1 MPTFGLPEETNCCFL
16 NDGENFWGTQLAKS
30 SQEVSKQ
37 QPHRAPSWEHQTW
50 IAQCIC
56 GFVLSFKY
64 FRWRTCTKTKSRK
77 EECWIKCTENPTLTR
92 HQEDC
97 RKVHYSK
104 AQPSTRMSVKTK
116 RVRCVRHKDKRN
128 EVPTP
133 IGTASVARLHVPR
146 HERSRPEWKQWQAR
160 TDAVLN
166 RMSSSWSLNYAQ

>member
-1 MPTFGLPEETNCCFL
+1 MVKSLVPNSPN
-16 NDGENFWGTQLAKS
+16 LAKKCPS
-30 SQEVSKQ
+30 NNHTG
-37 QPHRAPSWEHQTW
+37 HRRGDTRRGLLNANAYTAHASNARLT
-50 IAQCIC
+50 

-64 FRWRTCTKTKSRK
+64 SRWRTCTKTKSRK

-104 AQPSTRMSVKTK
+104 AQQSTRMSVKTK

-133 IGTASVARLHVPR
+133 IGTASVTQLHVPR

-160 TDAVLN
+160 TDAILN
-166 RMSSSWSLNYAQ
+166 RMSSSWSLNYAE